1 MNLLIIGLTI
11 FAVMVCSVVLLVS
24 SVLHIV
30 EKGISARVGIALLLF
45 VCVPMSVFYLKFTLP
60 IILLTILGYA
70 VICLGNWAR
79 RKLLEV
85 KEQILEGLKENLNK
99 ENLNKEDLSKEELSK
114 EELARFAR
122 RERPHDSWVKNFVKE
137 CNSKDTSF
145 DNV

>member
-11 FAVMVCSVVLLVS
+11 FAVIVCSVVLLVS
-24 SVLHIV
+24 SILHIV

-70 VICLGNWAR
+70 VICLGNWTR

-99 ENLNKEDLSKEELSK
+99 ENLNKEDLSKEEL
-114 EELARFAR
+114 ARFAR
-122 RERPHDSWVKNFVKE
+122 RERPHDSWVKDFVKE
-137 CNSKDTSF
+137 CNSKETNF
-145 DNV
+145 DND